1 MNTLED
7 VKKHLENL
15 QEKNVILVF
24 VVVVVVPLK
33 SPCAVEAA
41 FKEGDKVNLRFLSRG
56 ESRLQVISVTAP
68 GARAE
73 QILHYMQAAVA
84 KHAGLVASGVG
95 GKELQFKTFF
105 YCKVCYKDLVLLLTC
120 IF

>member
-1 MNTLED
+1 MLRSTLKICR
-7 VKKHLENL
+7 KKCD
-15 QEKNVILVF
+15 F
-24 VVVVVVPLK
+24 SFFFVVVVPLK

-41 FKEGDKVNLRFLSRG
+41 FKEGEKVNLRFLSRG

-84 KHAGLVASGVG
+84 KHGGLVASGVG
-95 GKELQFKTFF
+95 GKKLQFKTFF
-105 YCKVCYKDLVLLLTC
+105 TARFATRTWCC
-120 IF
+120 F